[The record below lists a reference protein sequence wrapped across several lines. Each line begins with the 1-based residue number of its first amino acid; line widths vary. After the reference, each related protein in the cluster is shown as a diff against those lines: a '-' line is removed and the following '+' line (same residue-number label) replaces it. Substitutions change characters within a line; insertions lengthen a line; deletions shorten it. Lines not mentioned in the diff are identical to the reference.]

1 MLENLNVIAEIKQL
15 NHRSQMD
22 NGFTKLSL
30 IYGLN
35 GDGKSTLSKFFQ
47 LISDKDTS
55 SINSMKSLESDN
67 SKKPNF
73 VLRFSDSKTI
83 TPNNI
88 NSIDHDFL
96 VFNQHFI
103 DSNVHSSS
111 KIESSNLQN
120 YYNLCLGS
128 FSVEKQNKIDDLK
141 LENTTLT
148 KEKTE
153 LETKLA
159 QRFQML
165 TVLEITKLKPIK
177 DADKR
182 IAELESKLDD
192 VKAIDVI
199 KKLTKPNKLS
209 VSFPELG
216 FDYLNVSVEKIS
228 RDATEEIKKHLS
240 SNHKKENKKWVKDG
254 VALVT
259 ENQTCPF
266 CAQSLNESPIYIHYK
281 HFLDETYQVAVNAF
295 TISNTTTITGLDT
308 IYTALSSVKREVD
321 TANQCIESWK
331 DRVPLNSLALELAY
345 LSDLE
350 THIKHFK
357 EETESMET
365 DIFIETDLVE
375 TCQAITKVLSDA
387 ESDIRI
393 FNKSIQSCLDDI
405 QSYISTLEST
415 TETDINTN
423 IATLKNA
430 IESSKADVKQ
440 WIKDRT
446 DRGYKVTLNNKTVK
460 TLREEIENDQE
471 GKILTLSKDINEILQ
486 KFGSHVRLIYL
497 EKDYKARKGNDRF
510 KFDVKFIEI
519 ELSASNATDSEK
531 VIGDLLSTG
540 DKNVLALA
548 FFFAKIRSGVS
559 ANSIIVF
566 DDPMS
571 SLDRHRRHQTKALIT
586 KIAKNNQVLVMS
598 HDPFFLKELHDY
610 QNNNAIASYFRFKSS
625 IQISGTSH
633 YRQSSLINIANL
645 SEETTDP
652 YEQCYKSLFDYCCA
666 PSDDSAIKLDSIRRI
681 RTILEAKIYM
691 SDPNTFLPNEYLG
704 TLIGKMRHRKD
715 DQNDIFYVD
724 EEVFD
729 NIEDLNEYTGRYHHA
744 DGVRTVS
751 APIDMIELRTNV
763 QKTLECVTRM

>member
-22 NGFTKLSL
+22 NNFTKLSL

-47 LISDKDTS
+47 LISEKDIP
-55 SINSMKSLESDN
+55 SINSMKSLESGD
-67 SKKPNF
+67 SKIPNF

-96 VFNQHFI
+96 VFNQQFI

-128 FSVEKQNKIDDLK
+128 FSVDKQNQIDDLK

-148 KEKTE
+148 TEKTE
-153 LETKLA
+153 FETKLT
-159 QRFQML
+159 QRFQGL
-165 TVLEITKLKPIK
+165 KVPEITKLKPIK

-199 KKLTKPNKLS
+199 KKLTKPSKLS

-216 FDYLNVSVEKIS
+216 FDHLNISVEKIS
-228 RDATEEIKKHLS
+228 RDAAEEIKKHFS
-240 SNHKKENKKWVKDG
+240 NNHKKENKKWVKDG

-266 CAQSLNESPIYIHYK
+266 CAQNLNESPIYSHYK

-295 TISNTTTITGLDT
+295 TTSNTTTTTGLDN

-331 DRVPLNSLALELAY
+331 DRVPLNSLTLELAY

-350 THIKHFK
+350 TYIKHFR
-357 EETESMET
+357 EETEHMEA
-365 DIFIETDLVE
+365 DIFIETDLAE
-375 TCQAITKVLSDA
+375 TCEAITKVLSDA
-387 ESDIRI
+387 ESDIRT

-415 TETDINTN
+415 TEADINTN
-423 IATLKNA
+423 IATFKNA

-440 WIKDRT
+440 WIKDRK
-446 DRGYKVTLNNKTVK
+446 DRGSKVTLNNKTVK
-460 TLREEIENDQE
+460 TLREEIENDQK

-486 KFGSHVRLIYL
+486 KFGSHIRLIDL
-497 EKDYKARKGNDRF
+497 EKDYKAKKGNDRF
-510 KFDVKFIEI
+510 KFGVKFIEN

-540 DKNVLALA
+540 DKNALALA

-559 ANSIIVF
+559 ENSIVVF

-586 KIAKNNQVLVMS
+586 KIAKKNQVLVMS

-610 QNNNAIASYFRFKSS
+610 QNNNAIASYFRFKSLT
-625 IQISGTSH
+625 QISGTSH
-633 YRQSSLINIANL
+633 YRKSSLINIPDL
-645 SEETTDP
+645 SEETTDS
-652 YEQCYKSLFDYCCA
+652 YEQCYRTLLDYCNA
-666 PSDDSAIKLDSIRRI
+666 PSDDSTIKLDSIRRI

-704 TLIGKMRHRKD
+704 TLIGKMRGRKD
-715 DQNDIFYVD
+715 DHNDIFYVD
-724 EEVFD
+724 EDIFD
-729 NIEDLNEYTGRYHHA
+729 NIQDLNEYTGGYHHA

-751 APIDMIELRTNV
+751 TSIDMIELRTNI